1 MQGRDGN
8 DVNIVI
14 VNDSPYFLSL
24 LENIVK
30 SNRFNVYAKFTNAY
44 SALDFIYKNI
54 EEIDVILLDLELPDM
69 DGISL
74 IERILSKRLIPIIV
88 TTAYDDSWLASK
100 VISIGAY
107 DFISLSS
114 TRLNDL
120 NSLII
125 SRIELALMLKDM
137 VKNKTKSIDKDN
149 KGTNNS
155 DLKIVVI
162 GASTGAPK
170 VVADI
175 LAYIPR
181 DINACI
187 MIVQHMPKG
196 FTEHYANMLARRANI
211 NVKVASDGDKIVK
224 GLALVAP
231 ADYHMIVEN
240 GYVRLDQGI
249 KYAHVRPSANVTM
262 ITAARHYGHNVIGV
276 LLSGMGFDG
285 ALGMKVI
292 KAYNGITIAQDEGT
306 SVVYGMARVA
316 SNASAVDLSVPADKI
331 AYEIVRALKYANR

>member
-74 IERILSKRLIPIIV
+74 IERILSKKLIPIIV
-88 TTAYDDSWLASK
+88 TTAYDDSWLANK

-107 DFISLSS
+107 DFISLSN
-114 TRLNDL
+114 TRLKDL
-120 NSLII
+120 NSLIV
-125 SRIELALMLKDM
+125 SRIELALMLKDAI
-137 VKNKTKSIDKDN
+137 KNKSIN
-149 KGTNNS
+149 KGNKCIKNS

-196 FTEHYANMLARRANI
+196 FTENYASMLTQRANI

-249 KYAHVRPSANVTM
+249 KYAHVRPSVNVTM

-316 SNASAVDLSVPADKI
+316 SNAGAVDLSVPADKI
-331 AYEIVRALKYANR
+331 AYEIVRVLKYENR

>member
-1 MQGRDGN
+1 MQVRDGN
-8 DVNIVI
+8 DVNIVV

-30 SNRFNVYAKFTNAY
+30 SRFNVYAKFTNAY

-74 IERILSKRLIPIIV
+74 IEKILSKRLIPIIV

-107 DFISLSS
+107 DFISLSN
-114 TRLNDL
+114 TRLKDL
-120 NSLII
+120 SSLII
-125 SRIELALMLKDM
+125 SRIELALILKDIIR
-137 VKNKTKSIDKDN
+137 NKRKSIDKDS
-149 KGTNNS
+149 KGAKNS

-175 LAYIPR
+175 LAYMPR

-196 FTEHYANMLARRANI
+196 FTENYAKMLAERANI
-211 NVKVASDGDKIVK
+211 SVKVASDGDKIVK

-231 ADYHMIVEN
+231 ADYHMIVED

-331 AYEIVRALKYANR
+331 AYEIVRALKYAYR

>member
-8 DVNIVI
+8 DVNIVV

-30 SNRFNVYAKFTNAY
+30 SRFNVYAKFTNAY

-74 IERILSKRLIPIIV
+74 IEKILSKRLIPIIV

-107 DFISLSS
+107 DFISLSN
-114 TRLNDL
+114 TRLKDL
-120 NSLII
+120 SSLII
-125 SRIELALMLKDM
+125 SRIELALILKDIIR
-137 VKNKTKSIDKDN
+137 NKRKSIDKDS
-149 KGTNNS
+149 KGAKNS

-175 LAYIPR
+175 LAYMPR

-196 FTEHYANMLARRANI
+196 FTENYAKMLAERANI

-231 ADYHMIVEN
+231 ADYHMIVED

-331 AYEIVRALKYANR
+331 AYEIVRALKYAYR